1 MDELG
6 GITAMKHRRRLT
18 AEQKRV
24 MVEEAGQ
31 PGMSVSAVARKH
43 KVHPN
48 QLFKWKRL
56 LRQGTLCSQRPGQEV
71 VPLSEV
77 KELKARITD
86 LERALGRK
94 TLEVETL
101 IHALETARE
110 TDGSAAN
117 PCRTKILCSRGGS
130 YE

>member
-6 GITAMKHRRRLT
+6 GITAMKYRRRLT

-117 PCRTKILCSRGGS
+117 PCHAKILCSRGGS

>member
-6 GITAMKHRRRLT
+6 GITAIKRRRRLT

-56 LRQGTLCSQRPGQEV
+56 LLQGTLCSQRPGQEV

>member
-6 GITAMKHRRRLT
+6 GITSIKHRRRLT
-18 AEQKRV
+18 TEQKRA

-43 KVHPN
+43 TVHPN

-56 LRQGTLCSQRPGQEV
+56 LRQETLRSERPGREEI
-71 VPLSEV
+71 PFSEV
-77 KELKARITD
+77 KALKARVTD

>member
-6 GITAMKHRRRLT
+6 GITSMKHRRRLT

>member
-6 GITAMKHRRRLT
+6 GITAMKYRRRLT

>member
-6 GITAMKHRRRLT
+6 GITAIKHRRRLT

>member
-6 GITAMKHRRRLT
+6 RTPLIKHRRRLT
-18 AEQKRV
+18 VEQKKAI
-24 MVEEAGQ
+24 VEEAGS
-31 PGMSVSAVARKH
+31 GMSLSAVARKH

-56 LRQGTLCSQRPGQEV
+56 LRERNLYSERSGEEV

-77 KELKARITD
+77 KALKARITA

-94 TLEVETL
+94 TLEVGIL
-101 IHALETARE
+101 IQALETARDADASE
-110 TDGSAAN
+110 N
-117 PCRTKILCSRGGS
+117 PCCPTILCYKGASD
-130 YE
+130 E